1 MYKKVFLLLF
11 FISSSIYAQVFDEKI
26 SLLAT
31 NYESDIIEL
40 RHWFHENAELSN
52 REFKTAE
59 RIAAELK
66 KIGLNPQIGVA
77 KTGVVAVLKGGKP
90 GPVVALR
97 ADMDGLPV
105 KERADLPW
113 KSNMTGEYN
122 GETVPV
128 MHACGHDTHTAILL
142 GTAKILYELRDQ
154 IPGTIKFIFQPA
166 EEGAPAGEEGGAELM
181 VKEGVLTNPNVD
193 AIFGLHIWS
202 QFSAGQVF
210 VRPMG
215 IMAAVNEFRIDI
227 EGIQTTSGFEQVN
240 ARVNVFQKL
249 LDDKLRIQTS
259 IGITSR
265 DASNGFQRAL
275 AGAQRYNPTA
285 PIYNPDGTFYQNVG
299 GPSGT
304 AGSYNPVAINEQGVW
319 DLDTNTMLA
328 NFKADY
334 DLTSNLTV
342 SASYSSQFKTM
353 TDGKYYDNDAY
364 WVGQQ
369 DGGRAEKTI
378 SDEKFNLSEFTV
390 TYNGELNDLNY
401 EVLAGYAY
409 QEFTFSNQYAYNTD
423 FLTNEPGYN
432 GLGLGLGIKDGQAG
446 IISNKQESK
455 LASTFTRLNL
465 NYQNLA
471 FFSASIRNEQSS
483 RFGPNKRSG
492 TFWATSAGV
501 DLNKIFESFKR
512 KWRRLFNK
520 ILYKIIIWKTAL
532 TS

>member
-66 KIGLNPQIGVA
+66 KIGLNPQLGVA
-77 KTGVVAVLKGGKP
+77 RTGVVAVLKGGKP

-97 ADMDGLPV
+97 ADIDGLPV
-105 KERADLPW
+105 KERSDLPW

-227 EGIQTTSGFEQVN
+227 EGIQTHGSTPWTGVDPIVTASQMIN
-240 ARVNVFQKL
+240 S
-249 LDDKLRIQTS
+249 IQTIVSRNMPLTQAAAVVTIGS
-259 IGITSR
+259 IHGGVRSNIIPESLYMLGTIRTLDNEMKKLVLKRLEKIVSSIAYANNAKAKLTFLVSYPITFNDPDLYEDMLPSLQR
-265 DASNGFQRAL
+265 INGSSNVNSMNAVTGAEDFSFFQEKVPGMYFFIGGAKKDTDPSKAAPHHTPDFYVDDSAMITGLKSMTTLAL
-275 AGAQRYNPTA
+275 DYL
-285 PIYNPDGTFYQNVG
+285 
-299 GPSGT
+299 
-304 AGSYNPVAINEQGVW
+304 IN
-319 DLDTNTMLA
+319 
-328 NFKADY
+328 
-334 DLTSNLTV
+334 
-342 SASYSSQFKTM
+342 
-353 TDGKYYDNDAY
+353 
-364 WVGQQ
+364 
-369 DGGRAEKTI
+369 
-378 SDEKFNLSEFTV
+378 
-390 TYNGELNDLNY
+390 
-401 EVLAGYAY
+401 
-409 QEFTFSNQYAYNTD
+409 
-423 FLTNEPGYN
+423 
-432 GLGLGLGIKDGQAG
+432 
-446 IISNKQESK
+446 NK
-455 LASTFTRLNL
+455 
-465 NYQNLA
+465 
-471 FFSASIRNEQSS
+471 
-483 RFGPNKRSG
+483 
-492 TFWATSAGV
+492 
-501 DLNKIFESFKR
+501 
-512 KWRRLFNK
+512 
-520 ILYKIIIWKTAL
+520 
-532 TS
+532 